1 MSKRAKEY
9 IEENTELADNLVDLY
24 GWGLFNVVEEYDA
37 RHAIELAEE
46 EMVEKAGHIFAE
58 YCEMYAG
65 EGKCLE
71 GGDCATCKRITEFKQ
86 KLMEE

>member
-1 MSKRAKEY
+1 MKNKRASDYIKEHLSNY
-9 IEENTELADNLVDLY
+9 PLLGGYVNIYYALKAV
-24 GWGLFNVVEEYDA
+24 
-37 RHAIELAEE
+37 ELAEE
-46 EMVEKAGHIFAE
+46 NMIEKAGHIFAE